1 MPPLA
6 VELEDDGVDD
16 GGLGLEGGAPFLDD
30 DDDDSATALTGVGA
44 IVAGGGAAN
53 PSGEV
58 AVGETIFCS
67 PGGKTLGIS
76 LPCNFL
82 VMRKMATENSSGVIL
97 PSPSASASPHIL
109 ANAVCGR
116 PLLRNRSLAC
126 WPVIIPFLGFNC

>member
-30 DDDDSATALTGVGA
+30 DDDAATALTGVGA

-58 AVGETIFCS
+58 AV
-67 PGGKTLGIS
+67 
-76 LPCNFL
+76 
-82 VMRKMATENSSGVIL
+82 
-97 PSPSASASPHIL
+97 
-109 ANAVCGR
+109 VCLIG
-116 PLLRNRSLAC
+116 AE
-126 WPVIIPFLGFNC
+126 